1 MIFHDIPI
9 YEIMMM
15 NHISLLYSNYI
26 PYMPLWMMR
35 MSGLGQSESGGACHD
50 LIDEKAVL
58 LGAGWDVMEN
68 LHGTYG
74 NDRQIIYKS
83 STNHLQII

>member
-1 MIFHDIPI
+1 
-9 YEIMMM
+9 
-15 NHISLLYSNYI
+15 
-26 PYMPLWMMR
+26 MR

-83 STNHLQII
+83 STNHLEIIYKWVIPHITIFHNLE